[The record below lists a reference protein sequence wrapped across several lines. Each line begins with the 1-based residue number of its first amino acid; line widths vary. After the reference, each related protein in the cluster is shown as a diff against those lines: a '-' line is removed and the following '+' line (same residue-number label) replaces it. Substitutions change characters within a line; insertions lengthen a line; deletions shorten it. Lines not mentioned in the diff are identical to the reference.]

1 MASHSVTKLSAEEY
15 LALDRAA
22 EFRSELLDGE
32 MVAMSG
38 GSMRHAKLGAN
49 VLGELHMALR
59 GRECQAY
66 SSDFR
71 VRVSATTYTYPDA
84 TVVCGQP
91 ILADE
96 RQDILLNPTVIFEI
110 LSPSTERYDRGLKLQ
125 HYRRIESL
133 RDYILVDQN
142 QMRIEQYTRGDA
154 NTWTLRDYAG
164 ANATL
169 TIESIG
175 VSLALDRL
183 YDRVEIPGD

>member
-1 MASHSVTKLSAEEY
+1 MTAEEY
-15 LALDRAA
+15 LAIDRAT

-49 VLGELHMALR
+49 VLGELHIALR

-71 VRVSATTYTYPDA
+71 VRVSARTYSYPDA

-91 ILADE
+91 ALADE
-96 RQDILLNPTVIFEI
+96 RQDILLNPMIIFEI
-110 LSPSTERYDRGLKLQ
+110 LSPSTERYDRGIKLQ
-125 HYRRIESL
+125 HYRGIPSL

-142 QMRIEQYTRGDA
+142 QIRVEQYTRGSEG
-154 NTWTLRDYAG
+154 TGTLRDYQDL
-164 ANATL
+164 NDIL
-169 TIESIG
+169 TIESIAA
-175 VSLALDRL
+175 SLTLRAL
-183 YDRVEIPGD
+183 YDRIEIPGS